1 MRAFYF
7 TISKR
12 TCRGRFLREVTLLVA
27 YVPRRWRTFPVRR
40 QKPAATFISLIAS
53 SYAGYRRNP
62 KKRFYTDEAINY
74 TIEINHPSF
83 VRGRDKKR
91 RCAGL
96 TGMPPPVVCSDLSI
110 KKAPTTVSNPLPFAA
125 SLFARKTLF
134 STFHKG
140 FSKLVEPRVCDLKPS
155 SSERFHHSDAAE
167 IYFFIA
173 QALEIHACRISCRV
187 ISVIVSYT

>member
-1 MRAFYF
+1 MRF
-7 TISKR
+7 ISQYW
-12 TCRGRFLREVTLLVA
+12 RGHLGDGCCARWHCS

-62 KKRFYTDEAINY
+62 KKWFYTDEAINY

-83 VRGRDKKR
+83 VRRRDKNR

-140 FSKLVEPRVCDLKPS
+140 FSKLVEPRFCDLKPPVRNDSITLTQWRFIS
-155 SSERFHHSDAAE
+155 SSPELSKYTLVE
-167 IYFFIA
+167 
-173 QALEIHACRISCRV
+173 SPV
-187 ISVIVSYT
+187 VS

>member
-1 MRAFYF
+1 MKPLRKDLWQSSWGGNAVEPKTARKRAFYF
-7 TISKR
+7 TILTR
-12 TCRGRFLREVTLLVA
+12 TSWVRFFARWHCS

-40 QKPAATFISLIAS
+40 QKPAATFISLIVS

-62 KKRFYTDEAINY
+62 KKWFYTDEAINY

-83 VRGRDKKR
+83 VRRRDKNR

-96 TGMPPPVVCSDLSI
+96 TGMPPPVVGSDLSI

-140 FSKLVEPRVCDLKPS
+140 FSKLVEPRVCDLKPPVRNDS
-155 SSERFHHSDAAE
+155 
-167 IYFFIA
+167 IT
-173 QALEIHACRISCRV
+173 L
-187 ISVIVSYT
+187 T